1 MLSRVADNLYWFGR
15 HLQRAE
21 NTARL
26 ASVHGYLLLDAPR
39 QAQAGWLPLVQIMGS
54 EAEFTAKFG
63 GEASEGNVMRF
74 LLLEADYAGSLRNTV
89 HSAREILRTIRE
101 CVPGEVW
108 EHVND
113 LHYLLLEK
121 SALLQETG
129 EKSLARTQRQEML
142 QRILDGCL
150 LIAGLLNAN
159 MSHDAGFQFLC
170 LGTSL
175 EQADMTT
182 RIIDVRSSTDINAGA
197 IKTSGIKPQATEDLA
212 PFQSMQW
219 LNVLRSLMAEPMFRR
234 HMHHCVSGPT
244 VLRFLLQDR
253 EFPRS
258 VLFCVQ
264 MMASTLAKLPP
275 NRRLERSLERLR
287 ALVADANI
295 EYLLAG
301 GLAGFIDEI
310 QMGLGELHAGVSAA
324 YFEP

>member
-26 ASVHGYLLLDAPR
+26 VSVYGYLLLDSPR
-39 QAQAGWLPLVQIMGS
+39 QAHAGWRPLVQILGG
-54 EAEFTAKFG
+54 EAEFTARFG
-63 GEASEGNVMRF
+63 ADASESNVMHF

-89 HSAREILRTIRE
+89 HYAREILRTIRE

-108 EHVND
+108 EHLSD
-113 LHYLLLEK
+113 LHYLLLEQGER
-121 SALLQETG
+121 LQGQG
-129 EKSLARTQRQEML
+129 EKSLARAKRQELL

-159 MSHDAGFQFLC
+159 MSHDVGFQFLC
-170 LGTSL
+170 LGTNI

-182 RIIDVRSSTDINAGA
+182 RIINVPALH
-197 IKTSGIKPQATEDLA
+197 GIPPQVAEALA

-219 LNVLRSLMAEPMFRR
+219 LGVLRCLMAEPMFRR
-234 HMHHCVSGPT
+234 HVHHRVSGPM

-258 VLFCVQ
+258 VLFCLH
-264 MMASTLAKLPP
+264 MIAGTLPKLPP

-287 ALVADANI
+287 ALIVDANVD
-295 EYLLAG
+295 YLLAG
-301 GLAGFIDEI
+301 GLTEFIDEI
-310 QMGLGELHAGVSAA
+310 QTALGELHIAVSAA